1 MGSALIRAHCHNVLK
16 YANSKY
22 KRFIALSYFITAIYP
37 GHILLPYFYTSSGS
51 QAVSLT
57 SRQGGDL
64 SIPFSPQRV
73 LEADAA
79 EDAYHDDEDYDVDT
93 PKKRHRGKS
102 RVGDPQRHSV
112 L

>member
-22 KRFIALSYFITAIYP
+22 HMFIALSYFITAIYP
-37 GHILLPYFYTSSGS
+37 GHILYFLS
-51 QAVSLT
+51 QAVSMT
-57 SRQGGDL
+57 SRQQGDL

-102 RVGDPQRHSV
+102 RVGDPQRHTV
-112 L
+112 LS